1 MEITFIILRDSWVN
15 GYEGAD
21 DVSFFEFTL
30 PETNI
35 APENQ
40 WLEDEGSCWDD
51 LFSRAMLDFHIYLRI
66 ILATWDSYE
75 TPVVSFW

>member
-1 MEITFIILRDSWVN
+1 MVTQGLMIF
-15 GYEGAD
+15 
-21 DVSFFEFTL
+21 FFEFTL

-40 WLEDEGSCWDD
+40 WLEDEGSSWDD
-51 LFSRAMLDFHIYLRI
+51 LFSRAMLVFEIYLGI

>member
-1 MEITFIILRDSWVN
+1 MVTKLLMM
-15 GYEGAD
+15 
-21 DVSFFEFTL
+21 FFFKFTL
-30 PETNI
+30 PDETNT

-40 WLEDEGSCWDD
+40 WLEDEGSSWDG
-51 LFSRAMLDFHIYLRI
+51 LFSGAMLDVQILIGI